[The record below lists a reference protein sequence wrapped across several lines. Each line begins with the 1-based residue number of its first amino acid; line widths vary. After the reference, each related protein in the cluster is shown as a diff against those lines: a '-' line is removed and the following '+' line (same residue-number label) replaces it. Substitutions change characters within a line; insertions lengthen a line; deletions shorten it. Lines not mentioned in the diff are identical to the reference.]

1 MDNNFG
7 GQKEPQPN
15 RTDKQG
21 APKNPAQNR
30 QGSRITRHCAALP
43 TAQSFHFNHLSP
55 KLPSP
60 NLYLHPVTNL
70 PENISRLI
78 AAGDRIAYE
87 KAFRALYAPLC
98 AFSRK
103 MLEPIGEDPEEI
115 VQDYFVELWEKRQQI
130 GENKNLAAYSFAG
143 VKNKCLNRLQHEK
156 VRLKFQDA
164 VKQAPPT
171 EEKETWLDEETM
183 AKIQGAIAMLP
194 DRTRE
199 VFEMS
204 RFEGLRYA
212 EIADDLEISI
222 KTVENLM
229 GKALKTLRENLK
241 DLFPLLLILL
251 EFFPEILPPAMGVSV
266 S

>member
-1 MDNNFG
+1 M
-7 GQKEPQPN
+7 
-15 RTDKQG
+15 
-21 APKNPAQNR
+21 
-30 QGSRITRHCAALP
+30 
-43 TAQSFHFNHLSP
+43 TA
-55 KLPSP
+55 
-60 NLYLHPVTNL
+60 L

-103 MLEPIGEDPEEI
+103 LLEPIGEDPEEM
-115 VQDYFVELWEKRQQI
+115 VQDYFVELWEKRQQLTA
-130 GENKNLAAYSFAG
+130 NTNFAAYSFSS

-156 VRLKFQDA
+156 VRQKFQEVTKNA
-164 VKQAPPT
+164 SSESA
-171 EEKETWLDEETM
+171 ESESWLDEETM

-212 EIADDLEISI
+212 EIAEDLGISI

-229 GKALKTLRENLK
+229 GKALKSLRENLK

-251 EFFPEILPPAMGVSV
+251 EFFPEILPPGMGVSF